1 MNIDNT
7 FSDGAVLEE
16 LGRRLEALRLGR
28 NQTQAQLARQ
38 AGVSK
43 RTIERLESGA
53 VAVQL
58 SGFVRVCR
66 ALDLLDRLDAFVPE
80 PLVSPI
86 ALLKLR
92 GRSRRRA
99 SGKPAP
105 GPAPKAWTWGDES

>member
-1 MNIDNT
+1 MDINST
-7 FSDGAVLEE
+7 SSDGAVLEE
-16 LGRRLEALRLGR
+16 LGRRLAAIRLNR

-92 GRSRRRA
+92 GRNRRRA
-99 SGKPAP
+99 SGRPAP
-105 GPAPKAWTWGDES
+105 GPAPKAWTWRDES

>member
-1 MNIDNT
+1 MRFTGNL
-7 FSDGAVLEE
+7 SDGVVLEE
-16 LGRRLEALRLGR
+16 IGRRLEAIRLGR
-28 NQTQAQLARQ
+28 NQTQAQLATQ

-66 ALDLLDRLDAFVPE
+66 ALDLLDRLDTFVPE
-80 PLVSPI
+80 PLASPI

-99 SGKPAP
+99 SGKSAP
-105 GPAPKAWTWGDES
+105 GPAPKAWTWGDKS

>member
-1 MNIDNT
+1 MYT
-7 FSDGAVLEE
+7 QKSFSDGAVLEE
-16 LGRRLEALRLGR
+16 LGRRLEAIRLGR

-92 GRSRRRA
+92 GRNRRRA

>member
-1 MNIDNT
+1 MNINNT
-7 FSDGAVLEE
+7 LRDDVVIEE
-16 LGRRLEALRLGR
+16 VGRRLEAIRLGR
-28 NQTQAQLARQ
+28 NQTQAQLATQ

-58 SGFVRVCR
+58 SGLVRVCR
-66 ALDLLDRLDAFVPE
+66 ALDLLDRFDAFLPE

-86 ALLKLR
+86 ALMKLR

-99 SGKPAP
+99 SGRPAP
-105 GPAPKAWTWGDES
+105 GPAPKSWTWGDES

>member
-1 MNIDNT
+1 MRFTGNL
-7 FSDGAVLEE
+7 SDGVVLEE
-16 LGRRLEALRLGR
+16 IGRRLEAIRLGR
-28 NQTQAQLARQ
+28 NQTQAQLAIQ

-66 ALDLLDRLDAFVPE
+66 ALDLLDRLETFVPE
-80 PLVSPI
+80 PLASPI

-99 SGKPAP
+99 SGKPAS
-105 GPAPKAWTWGDES
+105 GSAPKAWTWGDKS

>member
-1 MNIDNT
+1 MKLT
-7 FSDGAVLEE
+7 SSLSDGVVLEE
-16 LGRRLEALRLGR
+16 IGRRFEAIRLGR
-28 NQTQAQLARQ
+28 NQTQAQLATQ

-66 ALDLLDRLDAFVPE
+66 ALELLDRLDAFVPE
-80 PLVSPI
+80 PLASPI

-92 GRSRRRA
+92 GRTRRRA
-99 SGKPAP
+99 SGKPAH
-105 GPAPKAWTWGDES
+105 GAALKAWTWGDKS

>member
-1 MNIDNT
+1 MELQSSL
-7 FSDGAVLEE
+7 SDAAVLEE
-16 LGRRLEALRLGR
+16 VGTRLEAIRLSR
-28 NQTQAQLARQ
+28 NQTQAQLAEQ

-66 ALDLLDRLDAFVPE
+66 ALELLDRFDAFLPE
-80 PLVSPI
+80 PPISPI

-92 GRSRRRA
+92 GRQRRRA

-105 GPAPKAWTWGDES
+105 VLAPKAWTWGDKS

>member
-1 MNIDNT
+1 MYT
-7 FSDGAVLEE
+7 QSSFSDGAVLEE
-16 LGRRLEALRLGR
+16 LGRRLEAIRLNR

>member
-1 MNIDNT
+1 MVIHSSL
-7 FSDGAVLEE
+7 SDGEVLQQ
-16 LGRRLEALRLGR
+16 LGRRLEAIRLGR

>member
-1 MNIDNT
+1 MEFDSRP
-7 FSDGAVLEE
+7 SDSAVLEE
-16 LGRRLEALRLGR
+16 IGRRLEALRLGR

-66 ALDLLDRLDAFVPE
+66 ALELFDRLDVFVPE

-92 GRSRRRA
+92 GRNRRRA

-105 GPAPKAWTWGDES
+105 GLAPKAWTWGDES

>member
-1 MNIDNT
+1 MKFTGNL
-7 FSDGAVLEE
+7 SDGAVLGEI
-16 LGRRLEALRLGR
+16 GRRLEAIRLGR
-28 NQTQAQLARQ
+28 NQTQAQLATQ

-58 SGFVRVCR
+58 SGFVRVSR
-66 ALDLLDRLDAFVPE
+66 ALDLLDRLDTFVPE
-80 PLVSPI
+80 PLASPI

-99 SGKPAP
+99 SGKPAS
-105 GPAPKAWTWGDES
+105 GPAPKAWTWGEKS

>member
-1 MNIDNT
+1 MIIRSGL
-7 FSDGAVLEE
+7 SDGAVLQQ
-16 LGRRLEALRLGR
+16 LGRRLEAIRLGR
-28 NQTQAQLARQ
+28 NQTQAQLATL

-58 SGFVRVCR
+58 SGLVRVCR

-92 GRSRRRA
+92 GRNRRRA
-99 SGKPAP
+99 SGRPAP
-105 GPAPKAWTWGDES
+105 GPAPKAWTWGDKS

>member
-1 MNIDNT
+1 M
-7 FSDGAVLEE
+7 LEAI
-16 LGRRLEALRLGR
+16 GRRLEAIRLNR
-28 NQTQAQLARQ
+28 NQTQAQLATQ

-66 ALDLLDRLDAFVPE
+66 ALELLDRLDAFLPE
-80 PLVSPI
+80 PVVSPI

-92 GRSRRRA
+92 GRTRRRA
-99 SGKPAP
+99 SGRPAP
-105 GPAPKAWTWGDES
+105 APSAMAWTWRDEP

>member
-1 MNIDNT
+1 MKFT
-7 FSDGAVLEE
+7 SSLSDGVVLEE
-16 LGRRLEALRLGR
+16 IGRRLEAIRLDR
-28 NQTQAQLARQ
+28 NQTQAQLATQ

-66 ALDLLDRLDAFVPE
+66 ALELLDRLDAFVPE
-80 PLVSPI
+80 PQASPI

-92 GRSRRRA
+92 GRNRRRA
-99 SGKPAP
+99 SGKPVP
-105 GPAPKAWTWGDES
+105 GPALKAWTWGDKS

>member
-1 MNIDNT
+1 MRYNGSL
-7 FSDGAVLEE
+7 SDRAVIEE
-16 LGRRLEALRLGR
+16 IGRRLEAIRLGR
-28 NQTQAQLARQ
+28 NQTQAQLATQ

-80 PLVSPI
+80 PLASPI

-105 GPAPKAWTWGDES
+105 GPAPKSWTWRDES

>member
-1 MNIDNT
+1 MTLINNV
-7 FSDGAVLEE
+7 SDGVVLEE
-16 LGRRLEALRLGR
+16 IGRRLEAIRLNR
-28 NQTQAQLARQ
+28 NQTQAQLATQ

-66 ALDLLDRLDAFVPE
+66 ALELLDRLDAFLPE
-80 PLVSPI
+80 PVVSPI

-92 GRSRRRA
+92 GRTRRRA
-99 SGKPAP
+99 SGRPAP
-105 GPAPKAWTWGDES
+105 APSAMAWTWRDEP

>member
-1 MNIDNT
+1 MRQYDSL
-7 FSDGAVLEE
+7 SDRAVIEE
-16 LGRRLEALRLGR
+16 IGRRLEALRLGR
-28 NQTQAQLARQ
+28 NQTQAQLATQ

-58 SGFVRVCR
+58 SGLVRVCR

-80 PLVSPI
+80 PLASPI

-105 GPAPKAWTWGDES
+105 GPAPKAWTWRDES

>member
-1 MNIDNT
+1 MTISSL
-7 FSDGAVLEE
+7 SDGVVLEE
-16 LGRRLEALRLGR
+16 IGRRLEAIRLGR

-66 ALDLLDRLDAFVPE
+66 ALELLDGLDAFLPE
-80 PLVSPI
+80 PLISPI

-99 SGKPAP
+99 SGRPTPAP
-105 GPAPKAWTWGDES
+105 STKTWTWGDES

>member
-1 MNIDNT
+1 MKSQNSL
-7 FSDGAVLEE
+7 SDRAVIEE
-16 LGRRLEALRLGR
+16 IGRRLEALRLGR
-28 NQTQAQLARQ
+28 NQTQAQLATQ

-66 ALDLLDRLDAFVPE
+66 AFDLLDRLDTFVPE
-80 PLVSPI
+80 PLASPI
-86 ALLKLR
+86 ALLRLR

-99 SGKPAP
+99 SGKPAS
-105 GPAPKAWTWGDES
+105 GPAPKAWTWGDKS

>member
-1 MNIDNT
+1 MKFTGNL
-7 FSDGAVLEE
+7 SDGAVLGEI
-16 LGRRLEALRLGR
+16 GRRLEAIRLAR
-28 NQTQAQLARQ
+28 NQTQAQLATQ

-66 ALDLLDRLDAFVPE
+66 ALDLLDRLDTFVPE
-80 PLVSPI
+80 PLASPI

-99 SGKPAP
+99 SGKSAP
-105 GPAPKAWTWGDES
+105 GPAPKAWTWGDQS

>member
-7 FSDGAVLEE
+7 SSDGAVLEQ
-16 LGRRLEALRLGR
+16 LGRRLEAIRLNR

-66 ALDLLDRLDAFVPE
+66 ALDLLDRFDAFVPE

-92 GRSRRRA
+92 GRNRRRA
-99 SGKPAP
+99 SGRPAP
-105 GPAPKAWTWGDES
+105 GLAPKVWTWGDEP

>member
-1 MNIDNT
+1 MKLQNSL
-7 FSDGAVLEE
+7 SDRAVIEE
-16 LGRRLEALRLGR
+16 IGRRLEAIRLGR
-28 NQTQAQLARQ
+28 NQTQGQLATQ

-80 PLVSPI
+80 PLASPI

-105 GPAPKAWTWGDES
+105 GSAPKAWTWSDES

>member
-1 MNIDNT
+1 MKFT
-7 FSDGAVLEE
+7 HGLSDVVVIEE
-16 LGRRLEALRLGR
+16 IGRRLEAIRLGR
-28 NQTQAQLARQ
+28 NQTQAQLAAQ

-66 ALDLLDRLDAFVPE
+66 ALDLLDRLDTFVPE
-80 PLVSPI
+80 PLASPI

-105 GPAPKAWTWGDES
+105 GPAPKAWTWGDKS

>member
-1 MNIDNT
+1 MKT
-7 FSDGAVLEE
+7 QSSFSDGAVLEQ
-16 LGRRLEALRLGR
+16 LGRRLEAIRLGR
-28 NQTQAQLARQ
+28 NQTQAQLASQ

-80 PLVSPI
+80 PRVSPI

-92 GRSRRRA
+92 GRNRRRA
-99 SGKPAP
+99 SGRPAP

>member
-1 MNIDNT
+1 MELQSSL
-7 FSDGAVLEE
+7 SDAAVLEE
-16 LGRRLEALRLGR
+16 VGTRLEAIRLSR
-28 NQTQAQLARQ
+28 NQTQAQLAEQ

-66 ALDLLDRLDAFVPE
+66 ALELLDRFDAFLPE
-80 PLVSPI
+80 PPISPI

-92 GRSRRRA
+92 GRQRRRA

-105 GPAPKAWTWGDES
+105 ALAPKAWTWGDKS

>member
-1 MNIDNT
+1 MNIHSSL
-7 FSDGAVLEE
+7 SDGSVLQE
-16 LGRRLEALRLGR
+16 LGRRLAAIRLNR
-28 NQTQAQLARQ
+28 NQTQAQLATL

-92 GRSRRRA
+92 GRNRRRA

-105 GPAPKAWTWGDES
+105 GPAPKAWTWGDKS